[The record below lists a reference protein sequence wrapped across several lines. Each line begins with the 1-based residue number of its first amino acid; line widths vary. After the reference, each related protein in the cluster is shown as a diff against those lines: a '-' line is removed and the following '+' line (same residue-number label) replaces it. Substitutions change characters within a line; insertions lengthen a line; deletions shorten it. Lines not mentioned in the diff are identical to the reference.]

1 MEVLSSLTEWG
12 FVSASSY
19 GGIPLSDRVGLCQH
33 SGIEASSSLKEGYCV
48 RIHIWRLPFHLLQSG
63 NELNGGLWSREE
75 WMKDASEDSYQK
87 KLYEN
92 EAILSKED
100 IDSVMCNCTA
110 SPFIKEG

>member
-1 MEVLSSLTEWG
+1 MEAISSLTEWV
-12 FVSASSY
+12 FVSAFSY

-33 SGIEASSSLKEGYCV
+33 SGIEASSSLKEGDYV

-63 NELNGGLWSREE
+63 NELKGGLWSREE

-110 SPFIKEG
+110 SPFMRKG